1 MFLYNI
7 NNDLIEDGLIK
18 KVEVKFIDLDK
29 YEVIKNGLGM
39 ILILI
44 NFINYRNEKMFLKD
58 YKFNLIGFKG
68 YDKDIIEFKKIEL
81 KDEYKSLLLFKNKIL
96 LYLMKIK

>member
-1 MFLYNI
+1 
-7 NNDLIEDGLIK
+7 
-18 KVEVKFIDLDK
+18 
-29 YEVIKNGLGM
+29 
-39 ILILI
+39 
-44 NFINYRNEKMFLKD
+44 MFLKD

-68 YDKDIIEFKKIEL
+68 YDKSIIEFKKVEL

>member
-29 YEVIKNGLGM
+29 YEVFKNGLGM

-68 YDKDIIEFKKIEL
+68 YDKSIIEFKKI
-81 KDEYKSLLLFKNKIL
+81 
-96 LYLMKIK
+96 

>member
-7 NNDLIEDGLIK
+7 NNDLIDDGLIK

-29 YEVIKNGLGM
+29 YEVFKNGLGM

-68 YDKDIIEFKKIEL
+68 YDKSIIEFKKVEL